1 MTHNAFTSAR
11 PRGADAP
18 AKLPTQRKT
27 SQPITTKGA
36 TRVMNAR
43 GLKQATLAPSHRS
56 ISIEGREQ
64 GQASTDKRSK
74 LIRWTV

>member
-1 MTHNAFTSAR
+1 MSFPVPR
-11 PRGADAP
+11 PRGADMP
-18 AKLPTQRKT
+18 SKLPVQRKKAV
-27 SQPITTKGA
+27 PITVRGT

-64 GQASTDKRSK
+64 GRASADKRSK
-74 LIRWTV
+74 LIRGMV